1 MADFIW
7 LVAERRDLLCKQDD
21 FRSQPDRILLNYEKR
36 WEKKGKAG
44 YTDCVL
50 REQDDTSV
58 TRDTWPPELPSTS
71 TRDVLLPWGLLQA
84 EQEDARPQEPGSHP
98 PLAHLSCSF
107 FWPKLPF

>member
-7 LVAERRDLLCKQDD
+7 LVAELRDLLCKQED
-21 FRSQPDRILLNYEKR
+21 FRSRPDRILLNYEKR

-71 TRDVLLPWGLLQA
+71 ISDVLLPWGLLQA
-84 EQEDARPQEPGSHP
+84 EQEDAQPQEPGSILPWHISR
-98 PLAHLSCSF
+98 AVF